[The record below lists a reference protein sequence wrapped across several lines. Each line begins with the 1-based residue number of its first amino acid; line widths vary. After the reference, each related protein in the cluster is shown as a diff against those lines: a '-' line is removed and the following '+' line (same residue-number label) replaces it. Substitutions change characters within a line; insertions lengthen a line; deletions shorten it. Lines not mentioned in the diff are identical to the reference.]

1 MHKKGKLLNSN
12 DLDFFFF
19 LRIKIIGKRLHAFL
33 GTQLF
38 TKSFLMFFSL

>member
-1 MHKKGKLLNSN
+1 MLNSN
-12 DLDFFFF
+12 DLDFFFFF